1 MSVPPIEIQG
11 IGAAPGIVIG
21 RVFLLDRRSVIVPH
35 VHIDDS
41 QIDTEVTRFETALA
55 KSQEQL
61 QELSARVALD
71 QNEHAS
77 IIQAHEMMLQDPTLI
92 QQTSHRIKTEQ
103 VNAEW
108 AVQETLKELGAL
120 LEKVES
126 GYLRERRTDLDF
138 VGQRI
143 IRNLTGTESGWSKEL
158 DTSEPIVLVAH
169 DLSPADTVGLSAK
182 SIAAFATEVGS
193 RTSHTSIVA
202 RSMDVPAVVGCE
214 ALYKRA
220 GQRDLIIVDGLS
232 GTIVL
237 HPNSEQ
243 LNLAK
248 IKQERFNAFSDI
260 IKKQT
265 FGVAKTKDD
274 REISVFGNIETPN
287 EAKNVMSRGGN
298 GIGLYRSEFL
308 FVGRSNLP
316 SEEEHFETYCS
327 IFDSLGN
334 RPVTIR
340 TFDLGGDKL
349 FGSAKEAPEANP
361 ALGLRGLRFCLNHGE
376 IFIPQLKGLLR
387 AATRG
392 NLRILFPM
400 VTEVTE
406 LKAAKAYLNLAREQ
420 LSREGKEFK
429 EEVPVGCMVEVP
441 SMVFSLSEFLSR
453 VDFLSV
459 GTNDLMQYLLALD
472 RTNERVAH
480 LYQPLHGGVLHTLN
494 TIATLCN
501 THQKPL
507 TVCGELAGEIEF
519 APILLG
525 MGYTNLSMNA
535 STIPWVKM
543 TVSQL
548 RQDACQSLVGRILES
563 PYMEERAKMLL
574 EFCEQHFPKDLLE
587 HGQHIL

>member
-1 MSVPPIEIQG
+1 MSVSPIEIQG

-35 VHIDDS
+35 VHLDDS
-41 QIDTEVTRFETALA
+41 QVEGEVSRFETALA
-55 KSQEQL
+55 KSQTQL
-61 QELSARVALD
+61 KELSAKVALD
-71 QNEHAS
+71 QDEHAS

-92 QQTSHRIKTEQ
+92 QQTSNRIRSEQ

-108 AVQETLKELGAL
+108 AVQETLKQLGAM

-143 IRNLTGTESGWSKEL
+143 IRNLTGTESGWSHEL
-158 DTSEPIVLVAH
+158 DSSEPIVLVAH
-169 DLSPADTVGLSAK
+169 DLSPADTVGLSDK

-232 GTIVL
+232 GTVIL
-237 HPNSEQ
+237 HPDQVQ
-243 LNLAK
+243 LELAQQ
-248 IKQERFNAFSDI
+248 KQKRFNAFADI
-260 IKKQT
+260 LKTQT
-265 FGVAKTKDD
+265 FGIAKTPDEH
-274 REISVFGNIETPN
+274 EIRVFGNIETPN

-308 FVGRSNLP
+308 FVGRSTLP
-316 SEEEHFETYCS
+316 DEEEHYETYAS
-327 IFDSLGN
+327 IFESLGDK
-334 RPVTIR
+334 PVTIR

-361 ALGLRGLRFCLNHGE
+361 ALGLRGLRFCLNHGD

-420 LSREGKEFK
+420 LTREGKDFK
-429 EEVPVGCMVEVP
+429 REVPIGCMVEVP
-441 SMVFSLSEFLSR
+441 SMVFSLSEFFSR

-480 LYQPLHGGVLHTLN
+480 LYQPLHGGVLHTLR
-494 TIATLCN
+494 TIAELCHAEN
-501 THQKPL
+501 KPL

-543 TVSQL
+543 AISQL
-548 RQDACQSLVGRILES
+548 RQDECESLVQEIFAT
-563 PYMEERAKMLL
+563 PYMEERAGMLL
-574 EFCEQHFPKDLLE
+574 EFCKKYFPKELLE
-587 HGQHIL
+587 HGQHII

>member
-1 MSVPPIEIQG
+1 MSVSPIEIQG

-21 RVFLLDRRSVIVPH
+21 KVFLLDRRSVIVPH
-35 VHIDDS
+35 VHLNHT
-41 QIDTEVTRFETALA
+41 QIEEEIERFLGALE
-55 KSQEQL
+55 KSRLQL
-61 QELSARVALD
+61 KEIATKVVQS

-77 IIQAHEMMLQDPTLI
+77 IIQAHEMMLQDPTLV
-92 QQTSHRIKTEQ
+92 QQTTTRIRNEQ

-143 IRNLTGTESGWSKEL
+143 IRNLTGTETTWNRDMDDS
-158 DTSEPIVLVAH
+158 DPVVLVAH
-169 DLSPADTVGLSAK
+169 DLSPADTVGLSEK

-214 ALYKRA
+214 ALYTRV
-220 GQRDLIIVDGLS
+220 GHNDTIIVDGLS
-232 GTIVL
+232 GTVVL
-237 HPNSEQ
+237 HPNPEQ
-243 LNLAK
+243 LALARS
-248 IKQERFNAFSDI
+248 KQARFDAFSDVL
-260 IKKQT
+260 KQQA
-265 FGVAKTKDD
+265 FGTVQTADAQ
-274 REISVFGNIETPN
+274 EIEVFGNIETPN
-287 EAKNVMSRGGN
+287 EAKNVMSRGGS

-308 FVGRSNLP
+308 FVGRSDLP
-316 SEEEHFETYCS
+316 NEEEHYQTYCS
-327 IFDSLGN
+327 IFDSLGQK
-334 RPVTIR
+334 PVTVR

-361 ALGLRGLRFCLNHGE
+361 ALGLRGLRFCLNHGD

-387 AATRG
+387 AGVHG

-406 LKAAKAYLNLAREQ
+406 LKAAKAYLKLACEQ
-420 LSREGKEFK
+420 LKQEGKTFK
-429 EEVPVGCMVEVP
+429 TDIPIGCMVEVP
-441 SMVFSLSEFLSR
+441 SMVFSLREFLSR

-494 TIATLCN
+494 TIAEICKESD
-501 THQKPL
+501 KPL
-507 TVCGELAGEIEF
+507 TICGELAGEIEYT
-519 APILLG
+519 PILLG
-525 MGYTNLSMNA
+525 LGYTNLSMNA

-543 TVSQL
+543 AISQL
-548 RQDACQSLVGRILES
+548 RQDQCSALVKQVLAAQQ
-563 PYMEERAKMLL
+563 MEERATLL
-574 EFCEQHFPKDLLE
+574 LDFCNKHFPPGLLE
-587 HGQHIL
+587 HGQHML